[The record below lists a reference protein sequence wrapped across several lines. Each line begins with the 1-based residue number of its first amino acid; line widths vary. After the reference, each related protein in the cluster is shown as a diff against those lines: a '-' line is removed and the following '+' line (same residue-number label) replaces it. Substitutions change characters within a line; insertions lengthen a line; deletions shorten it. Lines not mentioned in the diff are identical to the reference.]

1 MAIKPI
7 KVSQLNGYIK
17 RILQTDP
24 LLGNVSV
31 VGEISNL
38 KFHGSGHVYFSLKD
52 ANSKLNCFLPQERA
66 ESLRYELS
74 EGMEITASGYIY
86 LYERGGSYSLN
97 IRDIEVAGLGN
108 LSIAFEKLKAKLE
121 SEGLF
126 DASHK
131 KPIPFFPEKIA
142 VITSETGAAIRDILK
157 IIKSKNQYTDVLIYP
172 VLVQGPMAAGQIADA
187 IDEVNRLFP
196 ETDTIITGR
205 GGGAMEEL
213 WAFNEEVV
221 ARSIYRSRIPV
232 ISAVGHETDITI
244 ADFVADKRAET
255 PTAAAAMAVPD
266 IGELKVYVNNLMK
279 TLAADADSYVRYKE
293 MHLRSL
299 DLAAFQRDLE
309 SRVVMEQ
316 MRIDNLRA
324 EAQNRILGI
333 VSQLEKTINLHKTS
347 LDSLNPAAIM
357 ERGYSAVL
365 DSGRRFIGSSE
376 KLRKNE
382 SITLVMKDGEADCEV
397 SEIRRDS
404 HE

>member
-1 MAIKPI
+1 
-7 KVSQLNGYIK
+7 
-17 RILQTDP
+17 
-24 LLGNVSV
+24 
-31 VGEISNL
+31 
-38 KFHGSGHVYFSLKD
+38 
-52 ANSKLNCFLPQERA
+52 
-66 ESLRYELS
+66 
-74 EGMEITASGYIY
+74 
-86 LYERGGSYSLN
+86 
-97 IRDIEVAGLGN
+97 
-108 LSIAFEKLKAKLE
+108 
-121 SEGLF
+121 
-126 DASHK
+126 
-131 KPIPFFPEKIA
+131 
-142 VITSETGAAIRDILK
+142 
-157 IIKSKNQYTDVLIYP
+157 
-172 VLVQGPMAAGQIADA
+172 
-187 IDEVNRLFP
+187 
-196 ETDTIITGR
+196 
-205 GGGAMEEL
+205 
-213 WAFNEEVV
+213 
-221 ARSIYRSRIPV
+221 
-232 ISAVGHETDITI
+232 
-244 ADFVADKRAET
+244 
-255 PTAAAAMAVPD
+255 MAVPD

-316 MRIDNLRA
+316 MRIENLRA
-324 EAQNRILGI
+324 ESQNRILGI